1 MSQTEKPLPTKEE
14 SAQILRNVKSLILR
28 TWPQRNAQDRDKAA
42 RAINLMDKCIT
53 LVQEDAV

>member
-14 SAQILRNVKSLILR
+14 STQILRNIKSLILR

-53 LVQEDAV
+53 MIQEDTV

>member
-14 SAQILRNVKSLILR
+14 STQILRNIKSLILR
-28 TWPQRNAQDRDKAA
+28 TWPQRNSQDRDKAA
-42 RAINLMDKCIT
+42 RALNLMDKCIT

>member
-14 SAQILRNVKSLILR
+14 STQILRNIKSLILR

-42 RAINLMDKCIT
+42 RALNLMDKCIT
-53 LVQEDAV
+53 MIQEDAV

>member
-14 SAQILRNVKSLILR
+14 STQILRNIKSLILR

-42 RAINLMDKCIT
+42 RAHNLMDKCIT

>member
-14 SAQILRNVKSLILR
+14 STQILRNIKSLILR
-28 TWPQRNAQDRDKAA
+28 TWPQRNAQDRDKAV
-42 RAINLMDKCIT
+42 RALNLMDKCIT